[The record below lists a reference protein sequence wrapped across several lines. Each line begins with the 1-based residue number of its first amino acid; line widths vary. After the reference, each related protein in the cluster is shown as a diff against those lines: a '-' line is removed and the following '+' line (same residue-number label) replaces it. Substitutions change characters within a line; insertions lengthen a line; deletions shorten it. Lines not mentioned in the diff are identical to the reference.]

1 MLKLG
6 LISLICKNT
15 FWKRFEAFAALSQKS
30 IFKQWEIYY
39 VNFWINIW
47 SEFNWIRPAI
57 IFELSKYSYWRKNV
71 LVIPITSEKKWKKY
85 NKFDI
90 KISPNKL
97 NNLKSNSIIKLFHI
111 RDVSKARVKT
121 KIWKISTEKLNEI
134 IEIFEKIYNKK
145 PKPK

>member
-1 MLKLG
+1 MNYIEQLKKWFEEK
-6 LISLICKNT
+6 IKINSLKN
-15 FWKRFEAFAALSQKS
+15 KS

-47 SEFNWIRPAI
+47 SEFNWIRPAL

-71 LVIPITSEKKWKKY
+71 IVIPITSQKESKKY

-90 KISPNKL
+90 KISPNKT

-111 RDVSKARVKT
+111 RDISKTRVKT
-121 KIWKISTEKLNEI
+121 KIWNLDIDKLNEVMT
-134 IEIFEKIYNKK
+134 IFEKIYIKK